1 MHLYRVRLLESV
13 VIISNTTSR
22 TSLPSLYGA
31 QVYIVFA
38 KITGP
43 CCIRA
48 PARKQQGP
56 VYRGQELT
64 ERPTKEGDHYIA
76 PVNIKK
82 MNDGHNDAE
91 GRNQLYDNYSQQQH
105 SVTAK
110 KSMM

>member
-1 MHLYRVRLLESV
+1 MHIYRVGLLESV
-13 VIISNTTSR
+13 VITSNTTSR

-38 KITGP
+38 KITRP
-43 CCIRA
+43 CRIRA

-76 PVNIKK
+76 PVNMKK
-82 MNDGHNDAE
+82 
-91 GRNQLYDNYSQQQH
+91 
-105 SVTAK
+105 K
-110 KSMM
+110 KE